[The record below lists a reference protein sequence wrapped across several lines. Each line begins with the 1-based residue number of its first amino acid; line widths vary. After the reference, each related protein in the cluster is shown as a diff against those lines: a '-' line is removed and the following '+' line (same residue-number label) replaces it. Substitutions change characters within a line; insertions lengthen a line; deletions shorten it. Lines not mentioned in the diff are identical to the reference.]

1 MNLCKHILPVYRN
14 EIKHGNRP
22 LYVSTPKYVDTSAT
36 AEIYVTMKNKL
47 QSYDLSEL
55 QEYRYTD
62 YHFPRERYYGC
73 PICKHYIS
81 GPLDENQNN
90 WFKHS
95 DFDIPNMHVTAND
108 DNIYIDDG
116 VYGKNIVPTVILTVI
131 IK

>member
-1 MNLCKHILPVYRN
+1 MHLCKHILSVYRN
-14 EIKHGNRP
+14 EIKQGNRP
-22 LYVSTPKYVDTSAT
+22 LYVSTPKYVDKSAT
-36 AEIYVTMKNKL
+36 AEIYVIMKNKL
-47 QSYDLSEL
+47 QSYDLNGL

-81 GPLDENQNN
+81 GPLDENQSN

-95 DFDIPNMHVTAND
+95 NFDIPNINVKAND

-116 VYGKNIVPTVILTVI
+116 VYGKNIVPTII